1 MRWYRC
7 FIRSESFPKRLGLGD
22 DVVLYGF
29 YTTRWVQAETPESAE
44 MIAHALLRSEQDFA
58 LPEGYVGPINA
69 KAYFEEIDEAKGP
82 QTQGGATWFTMEE
95 G

>member
-1 MRWYRC
+1 
-7 FIRSESFPKRLGLGD
+7 
-22 DVVLYGF
+22 
-29 YTTRWVQAETPESAE
+29 
-44 MIAHALLRSEQDFA
+44 MIALALLRSEQDFA

-69 KAYFEEIDEAKGP
+69 KVYFEEIDEAKGP